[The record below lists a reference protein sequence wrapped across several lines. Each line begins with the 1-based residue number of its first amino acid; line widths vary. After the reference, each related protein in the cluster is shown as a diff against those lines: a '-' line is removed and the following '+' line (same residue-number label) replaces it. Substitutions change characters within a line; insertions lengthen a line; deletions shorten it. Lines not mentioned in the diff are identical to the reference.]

1 MATQQK
7 PPSSSGVDPRL
18 IVLTTAAVSWIV
30 ANVAAWVA
38 FRLAGDTTGGDG
50 SVNPFAAIPQI
61 ASKDELVW
69 TPAATVIVALFG
81 LLAVAGLIMGLW
93 KWVKHKSSSQ
103 QIDAAAGSMVKSGQI
118 RGAKQ
123 KDVQRSAQRLGGGK
137 GKSTGGLMV
146 TRMLDKQRTPLFM
159 SDEQTLLMIAGAR
172 MGKTQS
178 LVVGGIVT
186 APGAC
191 VATSSKA
198 DVVDLTLWPRAQVGQ
213 TWIFDPQNVYSDSDP
228 CWWWNP
234 LALVKRPAD
243 ARRLASYF
251 ADGVREPDA
260 KKDAYFDAE
269 SERAF
274 AACLLAAALAGGDLT
289 HVFEWLMTPTNP
301 LPVKILRAQGFAE
314 TARSAEQMA
323 NLTERQRDGIFGM
336 ARRYVDLLEDPSIA
350 RAVLPPEQV
359 RLGISADDKILRKV
373 AGHRHSLAE
382 FSIADF
388 VDSECDT
395 LYLLTRAGA
404 DSATGLTAAMVGEVF
419 FASIR
424 KAQRSPGRRLPTPL
438 RAVLDEVANTV
449 PLRNLPQWYSDFGS
463 QGITPLAFLQS
474 REQGEGVWGANGMR
488 ALSGTANIHI
498 YGGNSDD
505 TKYLGELSEL
515 VGEAYTKRVS
525 VSSNRDGRSRTQSYE
540 KERILTVNDLGA
552 MPTERQL
559 TLIAGNKPVLGEK
572 VFWSELP
579 EAGLVQQSLDFAKNG
594 ALDKEVHKLQQSRR
608 VNSNG

>member
-1 MATQQK
+1 MSNRQA
-7 PPSSSGVDPRL
+7 PGAGPDPRL
-18 IVLTTAAVSWIV
+18 ILLAVGAVSWIG
-30 ANVAAWVA
+30 ANLIAWVA
-38 FRLAGDTTGGDG
+38 FSLAGTTNGNG
-50 SVNPFAAIPQI
+50 SGVNPLIAIPRI
-61 ASKDELVW
+61 ATDDQLVW
-69 TPAATVIVALFG
+69 TPAATVVAVIAGVALVALCF
-81 LLAVAGLIMGLW
+81 AGLWRYSLRKG
-93 KWVKHKSSSQ
+93 KSQ
-103 QIDAAAGSMVKSGQI
+103 QIDHAARSMVKADQVH
-118 RGAKQ
+118 GAKQ
-123 KDVQRSAQRLGGGK
+123 RDVQASTQRLSSGRGR
-137 GKSTGGLMV
+137 STQGLMV
-146 TRMLDKQRTPLFM
+146 TRMLDHKRTPLFM
-159 SDEQTLLMIAGAR
+159 SDEQTLLMIAGSR

-178 LVVGGIVT
+178 LVVNAIVT

-198 DVVDLTLWPRAQVGQ
+198 DIVDLTLWSRATKGT
-213 TWIFDPQNVYSDSDP
+213 TWIFDPQNVYSVAEAS
-228 CWWWNP
+228 WWWNP
-234 LALVKRPAD
+234 LALIRRPAD

-251 ADGVREPDA
+251 ADGAREPGA

-289 HVFEWLMTPTNP
+289 HVFEWLMTPTNR
-301 LPVKILRAQGFAE
+301 LPVQILRACGFEE

-323 NLTERQRDGIFGM
+323 NLTERQRDGIYGM
-336 ARRYVDLLEDPSIA
+336 ARRYVDLLEDPQVA
-350 RAVLPPEQV
+350 RNVLPPERI
-359 RLGISADDKILRKV
+359 RLGVTPDDEIVTEVVQR
-373 AGHRHSLAE
+373 RHSLPE
-382 FSIADF
+382 FRIDEFFES
-388 VDSECDT
+388 DSDT

-419 FASIR
+419 YAGIR

-449 PLRNLPQWYSDFGS
+449 PLRDLPQWYSDFGS

-515 VGEAYTKRVS
+515 VGETYTKRVS
-525 VSSNRDGRSRTQSYE
+525 VSSNRDGRSHTSSYD
-540 KERILTVNDLGA
+540 KERILTVDDLGA
-552 MPTERQL
+552 MPVARQL
-559 TLIAGNKPVLGEK
+559 TLIGGNKPVLGEK

-579 EAGLVQQSLDFAKNG
+579 QADEVQHSLDLAEQGVLDQHVQQLRQK
-594 ALDKEVHKLQQSRR
+594 VHH
-608 VNSNG
+608 G